1 MYIGQ
6 ITVLEVTV
14 EVNFKCSKLWQEY
27 FCAQYGRWAVF
38 GILVWKANNS
48 LVLNKLLFQL
58 YQIETLCDKQMLLS
72 VTDES
77 GG

>member
-1 MYIGQ
+1 MYRYRRNQGWVILNAPDWYVYIGQ

-58 YQIETLCDKQMLLS
+58 Y
-72 VTDES
+72 
-77 GG
+77 